1 MSLTVLVM
9 LLPNVCNSI
18 SQQLPEL
25 FFILYRI
32 ICWRQ
37 ESSRG
42 EDDKDAFSEEP
53 VWPLGKRRESWEA
66 AGTYIFYKHLQTD
79 SSDDSF
85 RSSGPKAD
93 QLFTFLYGLYVL
105 WLKVY

>member
-32 ICWRQ
+32 MCWRQ
-37 ESSRG
+37 EMTRG
-42 EDDKDAFSEEP
+42 DDEKDRFSDEP
-53 VWPLGKRRESWEA
+53 VWPLGNRRESWEA
-66 AGTYIFYKHLQTD
+66 AGSMAFISVAY
-79 SSDDSF
+79 
-85 RSSGPKAD
+85 R
-93 QLFTFLYGLYVL
+93 
-105 WLKVY
+105 